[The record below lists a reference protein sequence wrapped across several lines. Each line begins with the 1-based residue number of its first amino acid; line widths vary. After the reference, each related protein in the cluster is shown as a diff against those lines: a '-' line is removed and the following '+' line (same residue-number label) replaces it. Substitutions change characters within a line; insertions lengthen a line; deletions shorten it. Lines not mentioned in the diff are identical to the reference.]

1 MRRAIV
7 VLAVAAAPAT
17 LFATSVVDA
26 AAGRPAPPPASGA
39 PAGAPAAASAA
50 AQADVTRKA
59 RPAVAQTKSQRGTGL
74 RVDDAATP
82 PSPETAPAMSA
93 GSRLG
98 RTTGGAHAVAPAL
111 PGARAPPA

>member
-7 VLAVAAAPAT
+7 VMAVVAAPAT
-17 LFATSVVDA
+17 LFATSGAVA
-26 AAGRPAPPPASGA
+26 AAGRPAPPPAAGA
-39 PAGAPAAASAA
+39 PAGAPAAPAA
-50 AQADVTRKA
+50 VQADVARKA
-59 RPAVAQTKSQRGTGL
+59 APAVAQTKSQRGTGL

-93 GSRLG
+93 ISHLG
-98 RTTGGAHAVAPAL
+98 RTTGGAHAVAPAM

>member
-7 VLAVAAAPAT
+7 VMAVVTAPVA
-17 LFATSVVDA
+17 LFATSAADA
-26 AAGRPAPPPASGA
+26 A
-39 PAGAPAAASAA
+39 AGAPAAAPAA
-50 AQADVTRKA
+50 VQADVTKKA
-59 RPAVAQTKSQRGTGL
+59 RPAVAPQKSRRGTGL
-74 RVDDAATP
+74 RADDAGTP

-93 GSRLG
+93 SSHLD